1 MQNAIKSLHPA
12 QSPGDGYCSPSG
24 PEKKFLY
31 GLESQVIPLLPAD
44 PMAAVEWGR
53 TPAIKPVQNKG
64 ERKTQHSYWFKVVMD
79 SHQTVSGM
87 VPCPWSIDSLIRP

>member
-12 QSPGDGYCSPSG
+12 QSPGDGYSSPSG

-31 GLESQVIPLLPAD
+31 GLPLLPVD
-44 PMAAVEWGR
+44 PMAEVEWGR
-53 TPAIKPVQNKG
+53 TPAIKTVQNKG
-64 ERKTQHSYWFKVVMD
+64 ERKTQHSYCFKVIMD
-79 SHQTVSGM
+79 THQTVSGM